1 MAKNLFIDASHPS
14 QTRVVLKSEND
25 IEDYEYEGKNNNL
38 IKNNIYLGKV
48 SRIEP
53 SLQAAFIDFGRE
65 RHGFLSFND
74 IQSDY
79 YQIPQSDIELIKKEE
94 EETRIELQ
102 KQSEIEEKNLDEKDF
117 EEKILEPENK
127 LQISDEEN
135 QVGEKNLDLKKN
147 NFPIRKK
154 KYKIQ
159 EVIKPNQVILVQVLK
174 DERGL
179 KGAALTTFISIAG
192 KYTVLMPNTPKGGGI
207 SRKIFN
213 PIERKKIRQIL
224 NLIDI
229 PKEMGLIVRTA
240 GSNKTKND
248 IENDLKNS
256 INSWEGIK
264 KKAMDSL
271 APSII
276 FQESDII
283 KRSIRD
289 MVDDEVQNIFVEGNE
304 GYQKAKMYIKQLMP
318 KQIKKVKKYRDKN
331 PLFFKNNIETKLYEI
346 YKTEVKLKSG
356 GYLVINPTEALVS
369 IDVNSGK
376 SIKQRNVEN
385 TAFDTNLE
393 AAEEISRQIKIRD
406 LSGLIIIDFIDMHNF
421 SNRRQV
427 ERKLKEKCR
436 KDRARIQI
444 GRITHFGLLE
454 MSRQRLRE
462 SNVKWV
468 MSLTNESQSF
478 KILKLAEIKCLENKS
493 KEILIYLNKKIL
505 DFLSKNSEEDILF
518 FQGVSPVVGGTEA
531 EATAKAAEYID
542 QFSTE
547 GSLAHLSGGIG
558 IDMGVVDLDQPLDT
572 INPQSMRGFIKSLI
586 ESAPDKKRTF
596 RDLIRNRMAG
606 QFLTGTPEQIADA
619 LEEWQQ
625 RGVDGFNIV
634 YSVTPG
640 TFMDFIDGVVPVLQ
654 SRGLVQRE
662 YSPGPLREKIFG
674 DPKLPDRHIG
684 ARYRQ
689 LS

>member
-1 MAKNLFIDASHPS
+1 MPKNLFIDASHPS
-14 QTRVVLKSEND
+14 KTRVVLKSEND

-79 YQIPQSDIELIKKEE
+79 YQLPQSDIEELKKEE

-102 KQSEIEEKNLDEKDF
+102 KQSEIDEKDLEQKDL
-117 EEKILEPENK
+117 EEKVHEPENK
-127 LQISDEEN
+127 TVLSDEEN
-135 QVGEKNLDLKKN
+135 QNNDKITDSNSN
-147 NFPIRKK
+147 NFSVKK
-154 KYKIQ
+154 KRYKIQ

-192 KYTVLMPNTPKGGGI
+192 KYTVLMPNTSKGGGI

-213 PIERKKIRQIL
+213 PIDRKKIRQIL
-224 NLIDI
+224 NLIEI

-256 INSWEGIK
+256 INSWEEIK
-264 KKAMDSL
+264 NKAMESI
-271 APSII
+271 APKII

-289 MVDDEVQNIFVEGNE
+289 MVDDDVQNIFVEGNE
-304 GYQKAKMYIKQLMP
+304 GYQKAKLYIKQLMP
-318 KQIKKVKKYRDKN
+318 KQIKKVKKYRDKI
-331 PLFFKNNIETKLYEI
+331 PLFFKNNIEGKLYEI
-346 YKTEVKLKSG
+346 YKSEVKLKSG

-376 SIKQRNVEN
+376 SIKQKNVES
-385 TAFDTNLE
+385 TALDTNLE
-393 AAEEISRQIKIRD
+393 AAEEIARQIKIRD

-421 SNRRQV
+421 SNRRHV

-462 SNVKWV
+462 SNVKWI
-468 MSLTNESQSF
+468 MNLTNESQAL
-478 KILKLAEIKCLENKS
+478 KILKLAEIKSLENKS
-493 KEILIYLNKKIL
+493 KEIKFTLNKKII
-505 DFLSKNSEEDILF
+505 DFLSKNSEEDISF
-518 FQGVSPVVGGTEA
+518 FQNKNKVKLNFQEDLNFDVNDYKLEFK
-531 EATAKAAEYID
+531 AKNNKIIE
-542 QFSTE
+542 
-547 GSLAHLSGGIG
+547 
-558 IDMGVVDLDQPLDT
+558 T
-572 INPQSMRGFIKSLI
+572 IQSEIIIKKETNI
-586 ESAPDKKRTF
+586 IKFEDKKKKF
-596 RDLIRNRMAG
+596 KKP
-606 QFLTGTPEQIADA
+606 FLKSTKKKYFKKYKKKKT
-619 LEEWQQ
+619 
-625 RGVDGFNIV
+625 
-634 YSVTPG
+634 
-640 TFMDFIDGVVPVLQ
+640 
-654 SRGLVQRE
+654 
-662 YSPGPLREKIFG
+662 K
-674 DPKLPDRHIG
+674 
-684 ARYRQ
+684 
-689 LS
+689 

>member
-1 MAKNLFIDASHPS
+1 MPKNLFIDASHPTR
-14 QTRVVLKSEND
+14 TRVVLKSEYD

-53 SLQAAFIDFGRE
+53 SLQAAFVDFGRE

-102 KQSEIEEKNLDEKDF
+102 KQSEIQEKDLEQKDL
-117 EEKILEPENK
+117 EEKILEPERK
-127 LQISDEEN
+127 LENNEEESQTN
-135 QVGEKNLDLKKN
+135 EKTQEINSSKLS
-147 NFPIRKK
+147 IRKK
-154 KYKIQ
+154 RYKIQ

-213 PIERKKIRQIL
+213 PIDRKKIRQIL
-224 NLIDI
+224 NLIEI

-256 INSWEGIK
+256 ITAWEDIK
-264 KKAMDSL
+264 SSAMESI
-271 APSII
+271 APSLI
-276 FQESDII
+276 FEESDII

-289 MVDDEVQNIFVEGNE
+289 MVDDDVQNIFVEGNE
-304 GYQKAKMYIKQLMP
+304 GYQKAKLYIKQLMP
-318 KQIKKVKKYRDKN
+318 KQIKKVKKYRDKV
-331 PLFFKNNIETKLYEI
+331 PLFFKNNIEAKLYEI

-369 IDVNSGK
+369 VDVNSGK
-376 SIKQRNVEN
+376 SIKQKNVES

-393 AAEEISRQIKIRD
+393 AAEEIARQIKIRD

-421 SNRRQV
+421 SNRRNV

-436 KDRARIQI
+436 ADRARIQI

-462 SNVKWV
+462 SNVKWI
-468 MSLTNESQSF
+468 MSLTNESQAL
-478 KILKLAEIKCLENKS
+478 KVLKLAEIKSLENKS
-493 KEILIYLNKKIL
+493 KEILVYLNKKII
-505 DFLSKNSEEDILF
+505 DFLSKNSEEDVVY
-518 FQGVSPVVGGTEA
+518 FQNKNKIKITFKEDLAFGVNDYKLEFKKNNKII
-531 EATAKAAEYID
+531 E
-542 QFSTE
+542 
-547 GSLAHLSGGIG
+547 
-558 IDMGVVDLDQPLDT
+558 T
-572 INPQSMRGFIKSLI
+572 IQSENIIKNETNI
-586 ESAPDKKRTF
+586 IKFEDKKKKFKKPFVKNTKKKYF
-596 RDLIRNRMAG
+596 
-606 QFLTGTPEQIADA
+606 
-619 LEEWQQ
+619 
-625 RGVDGFNIV
+625 
-634 YSVTPG
+634 
-640 TFMDFIDGVVPVLQ
+640 
-654 SRGLVQRE
+654 
-662 YSPGPLREKIFG
+662 K
-674 DPKLPDRHIG
+674 
-684 ARYRQ
+684 RYKKK
-689 LS
+689 SK